1 MKAFE
6 SVLKFLGL
14 FIELRVDGRKGFLN
28 VVIFFYHVENT
39 RFENTEEKLIHFY
52 FPNIHSIDMAFA
64 ATVRNKQ
71 NRYSRP
77 K

>member
-14 FIELRVDGRKGFLN
+14 FIELRVDWRKGFLN
-28 VVIFFYHVENT
+28 VGIYFLPRWEY
-39 RFENTEEKLIHFY
+39 TEEKLIHFY
-52 FPNIHSIDMAFA
+52 FPNIHYINMAFP

-71 NRYSRP
+71 KP
-77 K
+77 IFAPQVVKE